1 MKILGMIGG
10 TGPESTVEY
19 YRRLIAA
26 YHARVPESGA
36 PPIIINS
43 IDNKNLVKWFTAG
56 DLASVADFLATEIER
71 LARAGADFA
80 LISAN
85 TPHLVFN
92 QLRQRV
98 RIPMLSILEATADA
112 AAAAGLSRLALFGTG
127 FTMRAAMFPET
138 FASRGM
144 TIVVP
149 NEEEQ
154 AFIHEK
160 YMGELFVGAIL
171 DETRTAL
178 IAIVETMKQRNN
190 IDGLILGGTE
200 LSLILREPT
209 AAGLPVLD
217 TTQIHVEAAIEWM
230 LRE

>member
-1 MKILGMIGG
+1 MIGG

-26 YHARVPESGA
+26 YHARVSKSGA

-43 IDNKNLVKWFTAG
+43 VDNKDLVKWFTAH
-56 DLASVADFLATEIER
+56 DLAPVINFLAVEIER
-71 LARAGADFA
+71 LARAGVDFA
-80 LISAN
+80 LIAAV
-85 TPHLVFN
+85 TPHLVFDEL
-92 QLRQRV
+92 QQGA
-98 RIPMLSILEATADA
+98 RIPLLSIVEATADTA
-112 AAAAGLSRLALFGTG
+112 TKASLRRLALFGTR
-127 FTMRAAMFPET
+127 FTMQATLFPRA
-138 FASRGM
+138 FARRGL

-149 NEEEQ
+149 NEKEQ
-154 AFIHEK
+154 EFIHEK
-160 YMGELFVGAIL
+160 YMGELFVGAFL
-171 DETRTAL
+171 DVTRAAL
-178 IAIVETMKQRNN
+178 IDIVETMKQRNN

-217 TTQIHVEAAIEWM
+217 TTQIHVEAAIDRM